1 MGRGRRRGECYAR
14 GGGGREGKV
23 YIMINVLYILCVD
36 NVFIFVSNSLRSLLL
51 LTSEFRRSGVT
62 KSFFQYQK
70 DHPHSTT
77 KLS

>member
-1 MGRGRRRGECYAR
+1 MGRGRRRGECYER

-51 LTSEFRRSGVT
+51 TSKFRRSGVT
-62 KSFFQYQK
+62 KSSFQYQK
-70 DHPHSTT
+70 NHPHSTT